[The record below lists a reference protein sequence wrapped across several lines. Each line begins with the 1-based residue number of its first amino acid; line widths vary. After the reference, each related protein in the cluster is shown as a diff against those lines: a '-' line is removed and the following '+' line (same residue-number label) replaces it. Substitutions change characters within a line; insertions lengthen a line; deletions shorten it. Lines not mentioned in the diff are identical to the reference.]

1 MSESGTQSD
10 HQNEAETKPSFYQ
23 RIGGAEGVGRLV
35 DRFYA
40 LMDEL
45 PEAAACRA
53 IHPPSLEGS
62 RQSLFE
68 YLSYWL
74 GGPQTYV
81 ERRGHPMLRARHL
94 HAPIGND
101 ETVGWL
107 VCFHRAWTETVAD
120 PELGREILPSINN
133 LALNMRNKSA

>member
-1 MSESGTQSD
+1 MSETD
-10 HQNEAETKPSFYQ
+10 AETKISAYE
-23 RIGGAEGVGRLV
+23 RIGGAEGVRALV

-53 IHPPSLEGS
+53 IHPPSLDGS
-62 RQSLFE
+62 RAKLFD

-74 GGPQTYV
+74 GGPKTYV
-81 ERRGHPMLRARHL
+81 EKHGHPMLRARHL
-94 HAPIGND
+94 PAPIGND

-120 PELGREILPSINN
+120 QTLGAEILPSVNN
-133 LALNMRNKSA
+133 LALHMRNRQG

>member
-1 MSESGTQSD
+1 MSEAET
-10 HQNEAETKPSFYQ
+10 ETKPSAYE
-23 RIGGAEGVGRLV
+23 RIGGAPGVRLLV

-53 IHPPSLEGS
+53 VHPPSLEGS
-62 RQSLFE
+62 AQKLFD

-81 ERRGHPMLRARHL
+81 EKNGHPMLRARHL
-94 HAPIGND
+94 HAPIGNN
-101 ETVGWL
+101 ETIGWL

-120 PELGREILPSINN
+120 KALGEEILPSVNN
-133 LALNMRNKSA
+133 LALHMRNRQG

>member
-1 MSESGTQSD
+1 MSETD
-10 HQNEAETKPSFYQ
+10 AKPSAYE
-23 RIGGAEGVGRLV
+23 RIGGEAGVRALV

-53 IHPPSLEGS
+53 VHPPSLEGS
-62 RQSLFE
+62 AAKLFD

-74 GGPQTYV
+74 GGPKTYV
-81 ERRGHPMLRARHL
+81 EKRGHPMLRARHL
-94 HAPIGND
+94 DAPIGNA

-107 VCFHRAWTETVAD
+107 VCFHRAWTETVEDKA
-120 PELGREILPSINN
+120 LGEEILPSINN
-133 LALNMRNKSA
+133 LALHMRNKDG